1 MAEQELT
8 TQQKQEMQAEE
19 QTRPGRTY
27 LPPVDIF
34 ETDNALWLWADMPG
48 VQEDSIEINVDR
60 NMLSIEGR
68 VGLEDYRDLAPVY
81 IEYRVGNYQRRFTLS
96 NAIDTNKI
104 HARLTDGVLEL
115 ELPKAENAKPRRI
128 AIQTG

>member
-1 MAEQELT
+1 MTELT
-8 TQQKQEMQAEE
+8 TQQKQEVQAEE

-34 ETDNALWLWADMPG
+34 ETANALWLRADMPG
-48 VQEDSIEINVDR
+48 VQEDSIEVHVDS
-60 NMLSIEGR
+60 NALSIEGR
-68 VGLEDYRDLAPVY
+68 VGLEDYQDLAPVY
-81 IEYRVGNYQRRFTLS
+81 TEYRVGNYQRRFTLS
-96 NAIDTNKI
+96 KAIDTDKI

-115 ELPKAENAKPRRI
+115 ELPKTESAKPRRI

>member
-115 ELPKAENAKPRRI
+115 ELPKVESAKPRRI

>member
-48 VQEDSIEINVDR
+48 VQENSIEINVDR

-81 IEYRVGNYQRRFTLS
+81 TEYRVGNYQRHFTLS

-115 ELPKAENAKPRRI
+115 ELSKAESAKLRRI
-128 AIQTG
+128 VIQTG

>member
-48 VQEDSIEINVDR
+48 VQEDSIELNVDR

-115 ELPKAENAKPRRI
+115 ELPKAESAKPRRI

>member
-81 IEYRVGNYQRRFTLS
+81 IEYRVGNYQRHFTLS

-115 ELPKAENAKPRRI
+115 ELPKAESAKPRRI